1 MCYEGGPFL
10 EFSGLVRDRLY
21 IMLGALLFSTGGVAI
36 KASTLTGWQLSCFRS
51 FAAGIAL
58 LVLLPSARRAW
69 TWRSLIVAIPFAS
82 TFTLFTL
89 ANKFTTAAN
98 AIFLQDT
105 APLYILLLGP
115 FLLGERIRQRD
126 LVFMVA
132 LVLGLGLIFS
142 AFQETTINATDPRL
156 GDILALI
163 SGFTWALTVL
173 GLRWIALRA
182 PRYGESPST
191 AIVAG
196 CFTAS
201 LIAVPFAFP
210 LESTT
215 AGNWLIVAYL
225 GIFQIGFAYVFI
237 SEGVLRLRALEVSLL
252 LLVEPVFSPVWV
264 WLFLS
269 EMPAELAIVGGAV
282 VIGATAVHAMR
293 EEDAGGSMTS

>member
-1 MCYEGGPFL
+1 M
-10 EFSGLVRDRLY
+10 RDRLY

-36 KASTLTGWQLSCFRS
+36 KASALTGWQLSCFRS

-58 LVLLPSARRAW
+58 LVFLPSARRAW
-69 TWRSLIVAIPFAS
+69 TWRSLVVAIPFAS

-115 FLLGERIRQRD
+115 FLLGERLRQRD
-126 LVFMVA
+126 LFLMVTLVFG
-132 LVLGLGLIFS
+132 LVLIFAAS
-142 AFQETTINATDPRL
+142 RETTINATDPRL
-156 GDILALI
+156 GDILALV

-182 PRYGESPST
+182 PHYGESPTT

-201 LIAVPFAFP
+201 LVAVPFAFP
-210 LESTT
+210 IENATV
-215 AGNWLIVAYL
+215 GNWLIVAYL
-225 GIFQIGFAYVFI
+225 GIFQIGLAYVFI

-264 WLFLS
+264 WFFLN
-269 EMPAELAIVGGAV
+269 EMPAGLAIVGGVV
-282 VIGATAVHAMR
+282 VIVATAVHALRR
-293 EEDAGGSMTS
+293 EGVDSPSASSR

>member
-1 MCYEGGPFL
+1 MKGFLLL

-115 FLLGERIRQRD
+115 FFLGERIRPRD

-142 AFQETTINATDPRL
+142 SFHERTINATDPRL

-210 LESTT
+210 LESATV
-215 AGNWLIVAYL
+215 GNWLIVAYL
-225 GIFQIGFAYVFI
+225 GIFQIGLAYVFI

-293 EEDAGGSMTS
+293 GEDAGGSMTS

>member
-1 MCYEGGPFL
+1 MKGALLL

-182 PRYGESPST
+182 PRHGESPST

-210 LESTT
+210 LEITT
-215 AGNWLIVAYL
+215 VGNWLIVAYL

-264 WLFLS
+264 WLFLG
-269 EMPAELAIVGGAV
+269 EIPAELAIVGGAV

>member
-1 MCYEGGPFL
+1 MKGSFLL

-126 LVFMVA
+126 LVFMVV
-132 LVLGLGLIFS
+132 LVLGLGLIIS
-142 AFQETTINATDPRL
+142 AFHETTINATDPRL

-215 AGNWLIVAYL
+215 VGNWLIVAYL
-225 GIFQIGFAYVFI
+225 GIFQIGLAYVFI